1 MSSWPQPLAA
11 YGPVSSAARA
21 IKAANCKQA
30 LDPKP
35 RAFSLAAQARGIAL
49 QNKSVQAR
57 QAMSRTQERMGDAAK
72 LQHDILVTGRQR
84 K

>member
-1 MSSWPQPLAA
+1 LT
-11 YGPVSSAARA
+11 
-21 IKAANCKQA
+21 KAANRKQA

-35 RAFSLAAQARGIAL
+35 RAFSLADQARGIAL

-57 QAMSRTQERMGDAAK
+57 QDMSRTQERMGDAAK

-84 K
+84 KCPFRTVNSVNIKLK